1 MSTDLKTYI
10 SQCDV
15 CMAHRSTPPK
25 ETLQYHDFIPRP
37 WSKVGAD
44 LGELDDRSLLV
55 VCDYFSNFIE
65 VESLLTTT
73 TQAVCKALMTLF
85 ARYGVPDTLVT
96 DNGPQFSSAEFST
109 FARSWSFDH
118 TTSSPHYPQSN
129 GKAENAVKTVK
140 RLFKKCRQAGHSEYR
155 VLLDWRNTPTE
166 GMGTSPAQRFL
177 GRRCKTLLPLTHTQL
192 QPRYPTDDDT
202 QALHRQKA
210 KQKHYCDRSAKDLT
224 HISRGDTV
232 RMRLPGES
240 VWTPGVCTG
249 QQGPRSYGIRVGVQT
264 KSEADNSYNRAVP
277 PGLS

>member
-1 MSTDLKTYI
+1 M
-10 SQCDV
+10 
-15 CMAHRSTPPK
+15 
-25 ETLQYHDFIPRP
+25 
-37 WSKVGAD
+37 D
-44 LGELDDRSLLV
+44 LGELDGRSLLV
-55 VCDYFSNFIE
+55 VGDYLSNFIE
-65 VESLLTTT
+65 VESLQTTT

-85 ARYGVPDTLVT
+85 AQYGVLDTLVT

-140 RLFKKCRQAGHSEYR
+140 GLFKKCRQAGRSEYR
-155 VLLDWRNTPTE
+155 ALLDWGNTPTE

-192 QPRYPTDDDT
+192 QPRYSTVDDT
-202 QALHRQKA
+202 QALPQKA
-210 KQKHYCDRSAKDLT
+210 KQKHYYDRSAKDLK

-249 QQGPRSYGIRVGVQT
+249 QQGHRSYGIREGIQT
-264 KSEADNSYNRAVP
+264 KPEPANSYNRAVP